1 MKYLLLILTVVMFSS
16 CVTKKRCAEKFPP
29 QIITEI
35 KTVTETVYRDTT
47 IYIHV
52 PPDTIYAKK
61 VIFKTPEGW
70 QTELSVLD
78 QTYAKSSAQV
88 VNGILKHG
96 LFQKETYI
104 EQLIKDAVRENS
116 THTVEYKTEINEVP
130 YIPAWHK
137 FASWFTIIN
146 LLLLFLYFVFRFVR

>member
-1 MKYLLLILTVVMFSS
+1 MKTILIILIAVLFTG
-16 CVTKKRCAEKFPP
+16 CITQKKCLRKFPP
-29 QIITEI
+29 QIITEKEVI
-35 KTVTETVYRDTT
+35 TEIIYRDTT
-47 IYIHV
+47 IYVHI
-52 PPDTIYAKK
+52 PADTVYAENI
-61 VIFKTPEGW
+61 IFKTPDGW

-116 THTVEYKTEINEVP
+116 THTIEYKTEINEVP

-137 FASWFTIIN
+137 FSSRFTIVV
-146 LLLLFLYFVFRFVR
+146 LLLLFLYILFRFVR